1 MKIMTR
7 LMALAVFGMSLST
20 AATAQSGDIDAIIR
34 SLAPIAEQTR
44 TPDRE
49 RNILVAPA
57 ERSVERLVERPVEV
71 RFEVVVENVV
81 LVVDPAYAI
90 DIEVFFPFDSAELT
104 REARISLHAL
114 GQALQSPDLRPF
126 SYLIAGHT
134 DAKGRASYNKALS
147 ERRAAAVREFLL
159 REYAIEPWRLLSIG
173 FGQERLKTPE
183 EPYAAVNRRV
193 EVLLVRR

>member
-1 MKIMTR
+1 MKTITR
-7 LMALAVFGMSLST
+7 FLVLAVFGLST
-20 AATAQSGDIDAIIR
+20 SNAAIAQSGDVDAIIR
-34 SLAPIAEQTR
+34 SLAPIAEPTEER
-44 TPDRE
+44 YRE

-57 ERSVERLVERPVEV
+57 EPSVELH
-71 RFEVVVENVV
+71 FEVVVENVV
-81 LVVDPAYAI
+81 LIVDPAYAI

-104 REARISLHAL
+104 RQARISLHAL
-114 GQALQSPDLRPF
+114 GQALQSRDLRPF

-147 ERRAAAVREFLL
+147 ERRAAAVRDFLL

-173 FGQERLKTPE
+173 FGKERLKTPE
-183 EPYAAVNRRV
+183 EPYAAINRRV